1 MDTLGHRAAKEE
13 HVIPVVLPS
22 GKEILLASSSAD
34 VPGVAADEAPYKD
47 VSFRPDFREL
57 VDVAAE
63 IGHLLRE
70 GVEKIRPNKA
80 TVELSVGIDAKSGMI
95 TAFFVEGGAN
105 GAIKICLEW
114 AQTGP
119 SS

>member
-1 MDTLGHRAAKEE
+1 METLE
-13 HVIPVVLPS
+13 HMIPVVLPS

-34 VPGVAADEAPYKD
+34 APDPALDEAPYRD

-57 VDVAAE
+57 VNVAAE

-70 GVEKIRPNKA
+70 GIEKIQPTKA
-80 TVELSVGIDAKSGMI
+80 TVELSVGVDAKTGMI

-114 AQTGP
+114 AKDGP
-119 SS
+119 SSS